1 MISFRFHLVSLVA
14 VFMALGLG
22 ILAGTTVLNRGIV
35 AQLQNQTEDLE
46 SSRDQVREENARL
59 RAELALVNRF
69 NEMVVPYLVNG
80 RLTGQDAILITQE
93 GTDDTAINRVVE
105 GLEAAG
111 AEVKALLSVGSRMAL
126 PAEDDRQDLAT
137 AIGQEDVTDPAE
149 LKLLT
154 AEAVA
159 DRLSFGPEEED
170 LLVELIQAEFFLN
183 PGPGLGEQGL
193 SELSAADLVVVVGGG
208 SEQPAL
214 RPDVFLVPLVAS
226 LAGNGDEQ
234 AVAAAES
241 LESTYEFVTLLRSDG
256 DTANQIVTQDNV
268 DELLGEVGLVLALE
282 DLMVFGEAGHYG
294 AKDGASTLIPPAETG

>member
-14 VFMALGLG
+14 VFLALGLG
-22 ILAGTTVLNRGIV
+22 ILAGTTVLDQLIV
-35 AQLQNQTEDLE
+35 AGLEEQARVLERDLE
-46 SSRDQVREENARL
+46 QVRQENVRVREEL
-59 RAELALVNRF
+59 SLANEF

-80 RLTGQDAILITQE
+80 RLAGQDAVLITQE
-93 GTDDTAINRVVE
+93 GTDDAAINRVRE

-111 AEVKALLSVGSRMAL
+111 ADVMALLSVGTRM
-126 PAEDDRQDLAT
+126 DLAEEADRMDLAS
-137 AIGQEDVTDPAE
+137 AIGAEEATDPAE

-154 AEAVA
+154 AGAVA

-170 LLVELIQAEFFLN
+170 LLEQLIQAEFLLN
-183 PGPGLGEQGL
+183 QGPGLGEQGL
-193 SELSAADLVVVVGGG
+193 SELSAADVVVVVGGG

-214 RPDVFLVPLVAS
+214 PPDRFLVPLVAS

-256 DTANQIVTQDNV
+256 ETADQIVTQDNV
-268 DELLGEVGLVLALE
+268 DALLGEVGLVLALE
-282 DLMVFGEAGHYG
+282 DLMIFGEAGHYG

>member
-14 VFMALGLG
+14 VFLALGLG
-22 ILAGTTVLNRGIV
+22 ILAGTTVLDQLIV
-35 AQLQNQTEDLE
+35 AGLEEQARVLERDLE
-46 SSRDQVREENARL
+46 QVRQENVRVREEL
-59 RAELALVNRF
+59 SLANEF

-80 RLTGQDAILITQE
+80 RLAGQDAVLITQE
-93 GTDDTAINRVVE
+93 GTDDAAINRVRE

-111 AEVKALLSVGSRMAL
+111 ADVMALLSVGTRM
-126 PAEDDRQDLAT
+126 DLAEEADRMDLAS
-137 AIGQEDVTDPAE
+137 AIGAEEATDPAE

-154 AEAVA
+154 AGAVA

-170 LLVELIQAEFFLN
+170 LLEQLIQAEFLLN
-183 PGPGLGEQGL
+183 QGPGLGEQGL
-193 SELSAADLVVVVGGG
+193 SELSAADVVVVVGGG

-214 RPDVFLVPLVAS
+214 PPDRFLVPLVAS

-256 DTANQIVTQDNV
+256 ETADQIVTQDNV

>member
-22 ILAGTTVLNRGIV
+22 VVAGTTVLNRGIV
-35 AQLQNQTEDLE
+35 AQLERRTEDLE
-46 SSRDQVREENARL
+46 DQSRRNENEIAQL
-59 RAELALVNRF
+59 RQYSESTLAHL
-69 NEMVVPYLVNG
+69 LSG
-80 RLTGQDAILITQE
+80 RLSGEEAVLITQE
-93 GTDDTAINRVVE
+93 GTDDAAINRVRE

-111 AEVKALLSVGSRMAL
+111 ADVMALLSVGTRLAL
-126 PAEDDRQDLAT
+126 AEEADRVDLAD
-137 AIGQEDVTDPAE
+137 AIGAEEVTDPAE

-170 LLVELIQAEFFLN
+170 LLEQLIQAEFLLN
-183 PGPGLGEQGL
+183 QGPGLGEQGL

-214 RPDVFLVPLVAS
+214 RPDRFLVPLVAS

-241 LESTYEFVTLLRSDG
+241 FESTYEFVTLLRSDG

-282 DLMVFGEAGHYG
+282 DLMVFGEAGHFG
-294 AKDGASTLIPPAETG
+294 AKDGASELIPPAETG

>member
-22 ILAGTTVLNRGIV
+22 VLAGTTVLDQLIV
-35 AQLQNQTEDLE
+35 AGLEEQARVLERDLE
-46 SSRDQVREENARL
+46 QVREENAEFQAEAERL
-59 RAELALVNRF
+59 SEFSEEIL
-69 NEMVVPYLVNG
+69 PYMIEG
-80 RLTGQDAILITQE
+80 RLTGQDALLITQE

-111 AEVKALLSVGSRMAL
+111 AEVRALLSVGSRMAL
-126 PAEDDRQDLAT
+126 PTEDDRQDLAT

>member
-22 ILAGTTVLNRGIV
+22 VVAGTTVLNRGIV
-35 AQLQNQTEDLE
+35 AQLEQRTEDLE
-46 SSRDQVREENARL
+46 DQSRRNETEIAQL
-59 RAELALVNRF
+59 RQYSESTLGHL
-69 NEMVVPYLVNG
+69 LSG
-80 RLTGQDAILITQE
+80 RLSGQEAVLITQE
-93 GTDDTAINRVVE
+93 GTDDAAINRVRE

-111 AEVKALLSVGSRMAL
+111 ADVMALLSVGTRLAL
-126 PAEDDRQDLAT
+126 AEEADRVDLAD
-137 AIGQEDVTDPAE
+137 AIGAEEVTDPAE

-159 DRLSFGPEEED
+159 NRLSFGPEEED
-170 LLVELIQAEFFLN
+170 LLEQLIQAEFLLN
-183 PGPGLGEQGL
+183 QGPGLGEQGL

-214 RPDVFLVPLVAS
+214 RPDRFLVPLVAS

-241 LESTYEFVTLLRSDG
+241 FESTYEFVTLLRSDG

-282 DLMVFGEAGHYG
+282 DLMVFGEAGHFG
-294 AKDGASTLIPPAETG
+294 AKDGASDLIPPAETG

>member
-22 ILAGTTVLNRGIV
+22 VLAGTTVLDQLIV
-35 AQLQNQTEDLE
+35 AGLE
-46 SSRDQVREENARL
+46 EQARVLERESAQVREENTELQAEVDRL
-59 RAELALVNRF
+59 RDFSEEIL
-69 NEMVVPYLVNG
+69 PYMIEG
-80 RLTGQDAILITQE
+80 RLTGQEAVLITQE

-111 AEVKALLSVGSRMAL
+111 AEVKALLSVGARMAL
-126 PAEDDRQDLAT
+126 PTEDDRQDLARV
-137 AIGQEDVTDPAE
+137 IGAEGVTDPVE

-154 AEAVA
+154 VEAVA
-159 DRLSFGPEEED
+159 ERLSFGPEEED
-170 LLVELIQAEFFLN
+170 LLLELIQAEFLLN

-214 RPDVFLVPLVAS
+214 RPDRFLVPLVAS

-256 DTANQIVTQDNV
+256 ETADQIVTQDNV

>member
-22 ILAGTTVLNRGIV
+22 VVAGTTVLNRGIV
-35 AQLQNQTEDLE
+35 AQLERRTEDLE
-46 SSRDQVREENARL
+46 DQSRRNENEIAQL
-59 RAELALVNRF
+59 RQYSESTLAHL
-69 NEMVVPYLVNG
+69 LSG
-80 RLTGQDAILITQE
+80 RLSGEEAVLITQE
-93 GTDDTAINRVVE
+93 GTDDAAINRVRE

-111 AEVKALLSVGSRMAL
+111 ADVMALLSVGTRLAL
-126 PAEDDRQDLAT
+126 AEEADRVDLAD
-137 AIGQEDVTDPAE
+137 AIGAEEVTDPAE

-170 LLVELIQAEFFLN
+170 LLEQLIQAEFLLN
-183 PGPGLGEQGL
+183 QGPGLGEQGL

-214 RPDVFLVPLVAS
+214 RPDRFLVPLVAS
-226 LAGNGDEQ
+226 LAGNGDDQ

-241 LESTYEFVTLLRSDG
+241 FESTYEFVTLLRSDG

-282 DLMVFGEAGHYG
+282 DLMVFGEAGHFG
-294 AKDGASTLIPPAETG
+294 AKDGASELIPPAETG

>member
-22 ILAGTTVLNRGIV
+22 VLAGTTVLDQVIV
-35 AQLQNQTEDLE
+35 AGLEEQARVLERDLE
-46 SSRDQVREENARL
+46 QVREENTELQAEAERL
-59 RAELALVNRF
+59 SEFSEEIL
-69 NEMVVPYLVNG
+69 PYMIEG
-80 RLTGQDAILITQE
+80 RLTGQEAVLITQE

-111 AEVKALLSVGSRMAL
+111 AEVKALLSVGARMAL
-126 PAEDDRQDLAT
+126 PAEDDRQDLARV
-137 AIGQEDVTDPAE
+137 IGADDVTDPVE

-154 AEAVA
+154 VEAMA
-159 DRLSFGPEEED
+159 NRLSFGPDEED
-170 LLVELIQAEFFLN
+170 LLLELIQAEFLLN

-214 RPDVFLVPLVAS
+214 RPDRFLVPLVAS

-241 LESTYEFVTLLRSDG
+241 RESTYEFVTLLRSDG
-256 DTANQIVTQDNV
+256 ETADQIVTQDNV

>member
-35 AQLQNQTEDLE
+35 AQLERQTNDLLQQTE
-46 SSRDQVREENARL
+46 RDRANVARL
-59 RAELALVNRF
+59 EGRVRQLEEYGEQTL
-69 NEMVVPYLVNG
+69 PYLVDG
-80 RLTGQDAILITQE
+80 RLSGQDAVLITQE

-111 AEVKALLSVGSRMAL
+111 AEVKALLSVGARMAL
-126 PAEDDRQDLAT
+126 PAEDDRQDLAR
-137 AIGQEDVTDPAE
+137 AIGEEQVTDPAE

-154 AEAVA
+154 AQAVA
-159 DRLSFGPEEED
+159 ERLSFGPEEED
-170 LLVELIQAEFFLN
+170 LLLELIQAEFLLN
-183 PGPGLGEQGL
+183 PGPGLGEEGL
-193 SELSAADLVVVVGGG
+193 GELSAADLVVVVGGG

-214 RPDVFLVPLVAS
+214 RPDSFLVPLVAS
-226 LAGNGDEQ
+226 LAGNGDDH

-241 LESTYEFVTLLRSDG
+241 FESSYEFVTLLRSDG
-256 DTANQIVTQDNV
+256 ETANQIVTQDNV
-268 DELLGEVGLVLALE
+268 DLLPGEVGLVLALE

-294 AKDGASTLIPPAETG
+294 VKEGASDPIPPLETG

>member
-22 ILAGTTVLNRGIV
+22 VVAGTTVLNRGIV
-35 AQLQNQTEDLE
+35 AQLEQRTEGLE
-46 SSRDQVREENARL
+46 DQSRRNENEIAQL
-59 RAELALVNRF
+59 RQYSESTLAHL
-69 NEMVVPYLVNG
+69 LSG
-80 RLTGQDAILITQE
+80 RLSGEEAVLITQE
-93 GTDDTAINRVVE
+93 GTDDAAINRVRE

-111 AEVKALLSVGSRMAL
+111 ADVMALLSVGTRLAL
-126 PAEDDRQDLAT
+126 AEEADRVDLAD
-137 AIGQEDVTDPAE
+137 AIGAEEVTDPAE

-170 LLVELIQAEFFLN
+170 LLEQLIQAEFLLN
-183 PGPGLGEQGL
+183 QGPGLGEQGL

-214 RPDVFLVPLVAS
+214 RPDRFLVPLVAS
-226 LAGNGDEQ
+226 LAGNGDDQ

-241 LESTYEFVTLLRSDG
+241 FESTYEFVTLLRSDG

-282 DLMVFGEAGHYG
+282 DLMVFGEAGHFG
-294 AKDGASTLIPPAETG
+294 AKDGASELIPPAETG

>member
-22 ILAGTTVLNRGIV
+22 VLAGTTVLDQLIV
-35 AQLQNQTEDLE
+35 AGLEEQARVLERDLG
-46 SSRDQVREENARL
+46 QVREENAQFQ
-59 RAELALVNRF
+59 AEAERF
-69 NEMVVPYLVNG
+69 SEFSEEILPYMIEG
-80 RLTGQDAILITQE
+80 RLTGQDAVLITQE
-93 GTDDTAINRVVE
+93 GTDDAAINRVRE

-111 AEVKALLSVGSRMAL
+111 ADVLALLSVGTRMAL
-126 PAEDDRQDLAT
+126 ADEADRVDLAT
-137 AIGQEDVTDPAE
+137 AIGAEETTDSVE
-149 LKLLT
+149 LKRLT
-154 AEAVA
+154 AVAVA
-159 DRLSFGPEEED
+159 ERLSFGPDEGD
-170 LLVELIQAEFFLN
+170 LLDELIQTEFLLN
-183 PGPGLGEQGL
+183 QGPGLGEQGL
-193 SELSAADLVVVVGGG
+193 SELSAADVVVVVGGG

-214 RPDVFLVPLVAS
+214 RPDRFLVPLVAS
-226 LAGNGDEQ
+226 LAGNGDDK

-256 DTANQIVTQDNV
+256 DVANQIVTQDNV

>member
-14 VFMALGLG
+14 VFLALGLG
-22 ILAGTTVLNRGIV
+22 ILAGTTVLDEVIV
-35 AQLQNQTEDLE
+35 AGLEEQARVLKRDLE
-46 SSRDQVREENARL
+46 QVRDENTELQAETDRL
-59 RAELALVNRF
+59 SDFSEKIL
-69 NEMVVPYLVNG
+69 PYMIEG
-80 RLTGQDAILITQE
+80 RLTGQDAVLITQE

-111 AEVKALLSVGSRMAL
+111 AEVKALLSVGARMAL
-126 PAEDDRQDLAT
+126 PAEDDRQDLARV
-137 AIGQEDVTDPAE
+137 IGADDETDPVE

-154 AEAVA
+154 VEALA

-170 LLVELIQAEFFLN
+170 LLLELIQSEFLLN

-193 SELSAADLVVVVGGG
+193 GELSAADLVVVVGGG

-214 RPDVFLVPLVAS
+214 RPDRFLVPLVAS
-226 LAGNGDEQ
+226 LAGIVDEQ
-234 AVAAAES
+234 AVAAAEC

-256 DTANQIVTQDNV
+256 ETADQIVTQDNV

-282 DLMVFGEAGHYG
+282 DLMIFGEAGHYG

>member
-35 AQLQNQTEDLE
+35 AQLERQTRDLVE
-46 SSRDQVREENARL
+46 QRDQDQAEI
-59 RAELALVNRF
+59 AELRQFAESTLPHV
-69 NEMVVPYLVNG
+69 LSG
-80 RLTGQDAILITQE
+80 RLSGQDAVLVTQE
-93 GTDDTAINRVVE
+93 GTDDAAINRVRE

-111 AEVKALLSVGSRMAL
+111 ADVMALLSVGTRMAL
-126 PAEDDRQDLAT
+126 TEESDRVDLAN
-137 AIGQEDVTDPAE
+137 AVGAEEGTDPAD

-159 DRLSFGPEEED
+159 DRLSFGPDEED
-170 LLVELIQAEFFLN
+170 LLEQLIQAEFLLN
-183 PGPGLGEQGL
+183 QGPGLGEQGL
-193 SELSAADLVVVVGGG
+193 SELSTADVVVVVGGG

-214 RPDVFLVPLVAS
+214 RPDRFLVPLVAS
-226 LAGNGDEQ
+226 LAGNGGEQ

-241 LESTYEFVTLLRSDG
+241 FESAYEFVTLLRSDG

-282 DLMVFGEAGHYG
+282 DPMVFGEAGHFG
-294 AKDGASTLIPPAETG
+294 AKDGASDLIPPAETG

>member
-22 ILAGTTVLNRGIV
+22 VVAGTTVLNRGIV
-35 AQLQNQTEDLE
+35 AQLEQRTEDLE
-46 SSRDQVREENARL
+46 DQGRRNETEIAQL
-59 RAELALVNRF
+59 RQYSESTLAHL
-69 NEMVVPYLVNG
+69 LSG
-80 RLTGQDAILITQE
+80 RLSGQEAVLITQE
-93 GTDDTAINRVVE
+93 GTDDAAINRVRE

-111 AEVKALLSVGSRMAL
+111 ADVMALLSVGTRLAL
-126 PAEDDRQDLAT
+126 AEEADRVDLAD
-137 AIGQEDVTDPAE
+137 AIGAEEVTDPAE

-170 LLVELIQAEFFLN
+170 LLEQLIQAEFLLN
-183 PGPGLGEQGL
+183 QGPGLGEQGL
-193 SELSAADLVVVVGGG
+193 SELSAADVVVVVGGG

-214 RPDVFLVPLVAS
+214 RPDRFLVPLVAS

-241 LESTYEFVTLLRSDG
+241 FESTYEFVTLLRSDG

-282 DLMVFGEAGHYG
+282 DLMVFGEAGHFG
-294 AKDGASTLIPPAETG
+294 AKDGASDLIPPAETG